1 MINQGRF
8 VDNKKNNKHKM
19 MDELQRLSKEEVWNV
34 PTLKSR
40 EILETGLKI
49 ETPRAPPATPKKV
62 KKKSLWKKVR
72 SVMTCSTTEEYIVT
86 QELPTRSE
94 SDELKRLNELRLL
107 TLSYEAEMAEL
118 KEEIS
123 KLTTERAKLKS
134 QRQSSAK
141 LPRRKIPAS
150 PSHSLQSMGRVS
162 SSSGFSE
169 MSTIEKMPSL
179 ASTLQRLEDAKI
191 LYIC

>member
-1 MINQGRF
+1 
-8 VDNKKNNKHKM
+8 M

-40 EILETGLKI
+40 QILETGLKI
-49 ETPRAPPATPKKV
+49 DTLRAPLLTPKKV

-72 SVMTCSTTEEYIVT
+72 SVMTCSTTEEYTVAP
-86 QELPTRSE
+86 ELPVRSE

-123 KLTTERAKLKS
+123 KLTTEKAKLKL

-141 LPRRKIPAS
+141 LPRRKIPPS